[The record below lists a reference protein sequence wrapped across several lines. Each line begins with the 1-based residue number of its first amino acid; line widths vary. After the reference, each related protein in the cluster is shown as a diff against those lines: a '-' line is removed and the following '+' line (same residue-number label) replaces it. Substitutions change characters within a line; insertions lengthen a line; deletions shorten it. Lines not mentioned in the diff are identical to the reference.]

1 MAPQHLSP
9 CKIGARASTG
19 VSGFTTKARGHWE
32 NRKQYPN
39 DNDNCVQKWWG
50 GETCELI
57 KFICRTLTGKRESS
71 ERFPSYNQ
79 EIFMVISGAK
89 CDHTNKIKKRKE
101 GTPEIKEASL

>member
-1 MAPQHLSP
+1 M
-9 CKIGARASTG
+9 
-19 VSGFTTKARGHWE
+19 
-32 NRKQYPN
+32 
-39 DNDNCVQKWWG
+39 
-50 GETCELI
+50 I

-101 GTPEIKEASL
+101 GTLEIKEVSL